1 MNDRVIKIVIAEDIE
16 VIREYFK
23 TVLSHEANIQVLDAV
38 SSGKQAVESVQKHHP
53 DILLTDIQM
62 ESYSDGLDA
71 IEKITRSSPNVNC
84 IVLTVHEEDEMI
96 FRAFEVGAVD
106 YIIKD
111 ASAVEI
117 INSVRMAYEG
127 EVSIRPGIAEK
138 LRKEYMRI
146 KNDQNNFIRL
156 VSIFCRLTQTEI
168 EVLDLLVQDMSVS
181 EIGRQRCVELSTVR
195 THINNILKKFGM
207 HSTKEVIG
215 LIKRLGMKE
224 LMNKYFNVGKDNQ
237 S

>member
-1 MNDRVIKIVIAEDIE
+1 MNDRVIKVVIAEDIE
-16 VIREYFK
+16 VIRKYFK
-23 TVLSHEANIQVLDAV
+23 TVLGHEANIQVLDAV

-71 IEKITRSSPNVNC
+71 IEKITRSSPNVSC

-146 KNDQNNFIRL
+146 KNDQNNFIRF

-195 THINNILKKFGM
+195 SHINSILKKFDM
-207 HSTKEVIG
+207 HSTREVIS

-224 LMNKYFNVGKDNQ
+224 LMNKYFSIGKDNQ
-237 S
+237 P